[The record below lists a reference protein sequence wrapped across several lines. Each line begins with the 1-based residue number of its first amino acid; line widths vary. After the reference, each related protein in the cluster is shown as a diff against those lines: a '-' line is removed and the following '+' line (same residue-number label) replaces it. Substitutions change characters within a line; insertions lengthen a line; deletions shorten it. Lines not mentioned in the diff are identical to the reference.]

1 MPNLTCNYNSHSKWN
16 YSTKILTKKRLK
28 KNFCKSPFPLSQ
40 YTQQV
45 TCRELPITFS
55 AGINVLL
62 GRVYLPSGE
71 KMSDVNL
78 TPYHLHITEDFS
90 YYHLHSSPPSPPM
103 ESKGIP
109 AILRICL
116 GLFKQRS
123 IAMSFSPIFGPWL
136 LIFIASYFVRESL
149 SWCYAKNLW
158 SWFGNPTES
167 LGYYFYI
174 CPIHIL
180 PWFYVIIIFF
190 LMVV

>member
-1 MPNLTCNYNSHSKWN
+1 MQKP
-16 YSTKILTKKRLK
+16 
-28 KNFCKSPFPLSQ
+28 
-40 YTQQV
+40 
-45 TCRELPITFS
+45 
-55 AGINVLL
+55 
-62 GRVYLPSGE
+62 LPSVPVYTAGYLQRAAYYFQCRH
-71 KMSDVNL
+71 KCSVGQSIITQWRKTSDVNL

-109 AILRICL
+109 AVLRLCL

-123 IAMSFSPIFGPWL
+123 IAMSFGPIFGPWL

-158 SWFGNPTES
+158 SWFGNPTGS

-174 CPIHIL
+174 CPI
-180 PWFYVIIIFF
+180 YV
-190 LMVV
+190 LA